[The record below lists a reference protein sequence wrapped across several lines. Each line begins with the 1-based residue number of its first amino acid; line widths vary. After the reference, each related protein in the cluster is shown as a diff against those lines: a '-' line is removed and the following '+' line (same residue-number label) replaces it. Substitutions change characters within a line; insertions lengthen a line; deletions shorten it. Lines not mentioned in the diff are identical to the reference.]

1 MAQAAGVFKTLAL
14 KREST
19 YGTAAGASGAQLLR
33 RVTSDLALTK
43 QTYQSNE
50 IRPDQQV
57 ADMRHGVR
65 GVEGTLAGELSPGAY
80 SDLISAALRRDFTAG
95 VSAATLSITIA
106 GTGPTYTITRAAGSW
121 LTDGFKR
128 GRVVRLTAGAFNAAN
143 LNNNLLIQSLTATV
157 LTVRVLNG
165 SELFAQGPIASAT
178 CAVVGK
184 DTYATT
190 SGHTNIS
197 YTAEHWFADV
207 AQSEVFT
214 GVQPTKIDIGLPP
227 TGMATVSIPVVG
239 KDIVTAAS
247 QYFSSPSAASTGG
260 ICAAVNGVL
269 LLGGVA
275 VAVLTGLSI
284 SIDSARSADPVVGS
298 NTLPTRFPG
307 RITVSG
313 QATAYFEDATLR
325 DAFVNETEVELIVV
339 LTSDNT
345 AASGFVGFTLPR
357 VKLGGASKSDGQA
370 GIVQTMPFTALL
382 PTTGGSG
389 VANDLSTIS
398 VQDSAAA

>member
-1 MAQAAGVFKTLAL
+1 MPQAAGVFKTIAL

-19 YGTAAGASGAQLLR
+19 YGTPAGASAAQLLR
-33 RVTSDLALTK
+33 RVTSDLSLTK

-95 VSAATLSITIA
+95 VSAPSLSITIA
-106 GTGPTYTITRAAGSW
+106 GSGPTYTVTRAAGSW

-128 GRVVRLTAGAFNAAN
+128 GRVVRLTAGSFNAAN
-143 LNNNLLIQSLTATV
+143 LNKNLLIQSMTATV
-157 LTVRVLNG
+157 LTVRVVNG
-165 SELFAQGPIASAT
+165 SALVAEGPIAAAT

-184 DTYATT
+184 DTFAPT

-214 GVQPTKIDIGLPP
+214 GVQPTKVDIGLPP

-239 KDIVTAAS
+239 QNIVTATA
-247 QYFSSPSAASTGG
+247 QYFSSPTAAGSTG
-260 ICAAVNGVL
+260 ICAAVNGVV

-275 VAVLTGLSI
+275 VAVLTGLTI
-284 SIDSARSADPVVGS
+284 SIDSARSGDPVVGS
-298 NTLPTRFPG
+298 NFIPTRFPG
-307 RITVSG
+307 RITASG

-345 AASGFVGFTLPR
+345 AASAFVAITLPR
-357 VKLGGASKSDGQA
+357 VKLGGASKSDGPA
-370 GIVQTMPFTALL
+370 GIVQTLPFTALL
-382 PTTGGSG
+382 PTTGGAG
-389 VANDLSTIS
+389 VANDLSTVS
-398 VQDSAAA
+398 VQDSAA